1 LASLKRVLTGERGPY
16 NIYRL
21 QSADAELDQSRRRAL
36 FAFASA
42 KHERLLTLLDA
53 RSYDHIDVIAPQSRT
68 ARGQVARITAEVAA
82 KNFGRGVVSE
92 VDTNDLRGTLKLLM
106 RRYQHW
112 YVRRGFNVDL
122 ALTGSK
128 LQGVASAALSAAVK
142 VSDSIY
148 VSPQSFDPRRFTKG
162 VGDTKIYKIALH

>member
-1 LASLKRVLTGERGPY
+1 M
-16 NIYRL
+16 
-21 QSADAELDQSRRRAL
+21 

-112 YVRRGFNVDL
+112 YQK
-122 ALTGSK
+122 GSVI
-128 LQGVASAALSAAVK
+128 Q
-142 VSDSIY
+142 
-148 VSPQSFDPRRFTKG
+148 RFTKLPC
-162 VGDTKIYKIALH
+162 IEMN